1 MRKLLARFF
10 VIVFGCSL
18 AFCALAIADEPK
30 LINIPAGDLVIAL
43 DALARQSGAEIV
55 YTIEQVGKQR
65 TAGVSGTLSARDA
78 LQKLLRGTS
87 LKVTIDSSGA
97 MLIYAPI
104 QGVGTHAVN
113 DGTDLK
119 TSAASY
125 DSVPQTLR
133 LAQAKTASPQ
143 RVTASSSVVATDTV
157 PDNKGESPLDELVV
171 TGSRIARAALDQP
184 VPITVI
190 NAAAIEESGFTNAG
204 DILNQFS
211 QFGVGTTLST
221 NQAGYNTDAGATFL
235 NLRGLGTNRTLVL
248 VDGLRRVSGGS
259 NSSAVDLSTIPAN
272 MIERIEIITGGASS
286 VYGAD
291 AVSGVVNVIL
301 KHHAE
306 GLEISA
312 RPGISSRG
320 DNSTE
325 GVSALYGQPI
335 SDRGEFTFGVSW
347 NHEASLNAERRP
359 WDRSYN
365 CDFPNNSVT
374 ASNPYTN
381 IEYFGC
387 RFPNTAYG
395 SAFYIGNT
403 QYTVNP
409 NGTIRPI
416 ANGARPLSYLGTGG
430 GDGFNNEDFL
440 ILRPQFSVLA
450 SQLHFGYDMGANI
463 KLSEDFQFSYTNT
476 YFPVQPAFDYGLT
489 ISLNNPYV
497 PAQALALAQQNGM
510 TSLSV
515 GRTDTDQR
523 QFTRVND
530 RYTFDSVTRLDGELG
545 FGTDFKWMAFYD
557 YGQYNNDS
565 QFQNERIKSRYLQ
578 AIDVIAGP
586 NGPECAD
593 PTAVAAGC
601 KPLSLFGP
609 NTATAAAL
617 KYFLYDSQT
626 RIINTMEVTGAQLT
640 GTAWHLPAGPLAVS
654 AGIEYRK
661 ESQTVVADGLGSE
674 GLLFNT
680 YSPSSYAN
688 FNVKEAFFETVIPVL
703 KDLPFA
709 KALEGEAAIRES
721 DYDTIGHTRAWKLAA
736 QWAPIDDVRFRVTRS
751 TSVRAPNLTELFSP
765 GSTSVFGSY
774 YDPCSAVYIN
784 AGSSTRA
791 ANCAK
796 LGVPANYVDP
806 LAAEGRAELT
816 TGNANLTAETAK
828 SWTVGTVLTP
838 RFLPHLTWT
847 IDWWDIDIHSAI
859 NTLPV
864 QQVINGCVDGATLNT
879 ALCSLIARGGANSA
893 GGNVQNA
900 ITNVLLEPLNIGILQ
915 AEGIDTSAA
924 YLFDLP
930 THFLNVSNGVSL
942 ALQGSYTM
950 KNNSVVDASNPN
962 NVIQSAG
969 DYTLPKVRLNL
980 TATFLADPILL
991 SAKVRYIGPSKVDV
1005 TYTTDFSNDNNVSS
1019 ATYLDLYGTYQM
1031 TPKLKLAVG
1040 INNVTDA
1047 IPPQT
1052 ATTYTGT
1059 STLYDVVGRY
1069 FFGQVTA
1076 KF

>member
-1 MRKLLARFF
+1 MRKLPRRFF
-10 VIVFGCSL
+10 AAIFGCSL
-18 AFCALAIADEPK
+18 LICALASADEAK
-30 LINIPAGDLVIAL
+30 LIDIPAGDLAGAL

-55 YTIEQVGKQR
+55 YTTEQVGKQH
-65 TAGVSGTLSARDA
+65 TAGASGTLSARDA
-78 LQKLLRGTS
+78 LQRLLRGTS

-97 MLIYAPI
+97 MLIHAPT
-104 QGVGTHAVN
+104 QGAGARAVN
-113 DGTDLK
+113 TGTELK
-119 TSAASY
+119 TSAATY
-125 DSVPQTLR
+125 DSVPPAIR
-133 LAQAKTASPQ
+133 VAQVQAVSAQ
-143 RVTASSSVVATDTV
+143 RVNASVSAAATNTALESKS
-157 PDNKGESPLDELVV
+157 ESPLDELVV
-171 TGSRIARAALDQP
+171 TGSRIARTALDQP

-190 NAAAIEESGFTNAG
+190 NAAAIEQTGFTNAG

-211 QFGVGTTLST
+211 QFGVGTSLSS
-221 NQAGYNTDAGATFL
+221 NQEGYNTDAGATFL

-272 MIERIEIITGGASS
+272 IIERIEIITGGASS

-306 GLEISA
+306 GLEITA

-325 GVSALYGQPI
+325 GLSALYGQPI
-335 SDRGEFTFGVSW
+335 SDRGELTFGISW
-347 NHEASLNAERRP
+347 NREASLNAERRP
-359 WDRSYN
+359 WDKSYN
-365 CDFPNNSVT
+365 CDFPNNNVT

-387 RFPNTAYG
+387 RFPNTTYG

-409 NGTIRPI
+409 NGTVRPV

-450 SQLHFGYDMGANI
+450 SQLHLGYDLGAGI

-476 YFPVQPAFDYGLT
+476 FFPVQPPFDYGLT
-489 ISLNNPYV
+489 INLNNPYV
-497 PAQALALAQQNGM
+497 PAQALALAQQNGQ

-515 GRTDTDQR
+515 GRTDTDQG

-530 RYTFDSVTRLDGELG
+530 RYTFDSVTRFDGELG
-545 FGTDFKWMAFYD
+545 FGTDFKWLAFYD

-586 NGPECAD
+586 NGPACAD

-601 KPLSLFGP
+601 RPLSLFGP
-609 NTATAAAL
+609 NTATPAAL

-626 RIINTMEVTGAQLT
+626 RIINTLEVAGAQLT
-640 GTAWHLPAGPLAVS
+640 GTLWHLPAGPLAVS

-688 FNVKEAFFETVIPVL
+688 FNVKEAFFETVIPIL
-703 KDLPFA
+703 KDFPFA
-709 KALEGEAAIRES
+709 KVFEGEAAIRES
-721 DYDTIGHTRAWKLAA
+721 DYDTIGHTTAWKLAA
-736 QWAPIDDVRFRVTRS
+736 QWAPIDDIRFRVTRS

-784 AGSSTRA
+784 AGSATRS

-816 TGNANLTAETAK
+816 TGNPNLTAETAK
-828 SWTVGTVLTP
+828 SWTVGSVLTP
-838 RFLPHLTWT
+838 RFLPHFTWT
-847 IDWWDIDIHSAI
+847 IDWWNIDIHSAI

-864 QQVINGCVDGATLNT
+864 QQIINGCVDAASLNS
-879 ALCSLIARGGANSA
+879 ALCSLITRGGANSA

-900 ITNVLLEPLNIGILQ
+900 ITNVFLEPLNIGILQ
-915 AEGIDTSAA
+915 ADGIDTSAA

-930 THFLNVSNGVSL
+930 THFLRVSNQVSL
-942 ALQGSYTM
+942 SLQGSYTM
-950 KNNSVVDASNPN
+950 KNNSVVDAADPS

-969 DYTLPKVRLNL
+969 DFILPKVRLNL
-980 TATFLADPILL
+980 TATFLADPLL
-991 SAKVRYIGPSKVDV
+991 VSAKVRYIGPSKVDV
-1005 TYTTDFSNDNNVSS
+1005 TYTNLFSNDNNVSS
-1019 ATYLDLYGTYQM
+1019 ATYLDLYSTYQL
-1031 TPKLKLAVG
+1031 TPKLKLAAG

-1069 FFGQVTA
+1069 FFAQVTS

>member
-1 MRKLLARFF
+1 MRKLIGRFF
-10 VIVFGCSL
+10 VIVFGCSV
-18 AFCALAIADEPK
+18 AFCALAIADEAK
-30 LINIPAGDLVIAL
+30 LINIPPGDLAIAL
-43 DALARQSGAEIV
+43 DSLARQSGAEII
-55 YTIEQVGKQR
+55 YTTEQVGNQR
-65 TAGVSGTLSARDA
+65 TPGVSGTLSAHEA

-87 LKVTIDSSGA
+87 LKVTVDSSGA
-97 MLIYAPI
+97 MLIHAPT
-104 QGVGTHAVN
+104 QGVGSHTVN
-113 DGTDLK
+113 AGTDLK
-119 TSAASY
+119 TLAVTYFSA
-125 DSVPQTLR
+125 PQTLR
-133 LAQAKTASPQ
+133 LAQAQTVFPQ
-143 RVTASSSVVATDTV
+143 RVNASSSVLATDTASE
-157 PDNKGESPLDELVV
+157 NKSESPLDELVV
-171 TGSRIARAALDQP
+171 TGSRIARSALDQP
-184 VPITVI
+184 MPITVI
-190 NAAAIEESGFTNAG
+190 NSAAIEQTGFTNAG

-272 MIERIEIITGGASS
+272 MIERIEIISGGASS

-306 GLEISA
+306 GLELSA

-335 SDRGEFTFGVSW
+335 SDRGELTFGVSW
-347 NHEASLNAERRP
+347 NREASVNAERRP
-359 WDRSYN
+359 WDKSYN
-365 CDFPNNSVT
+365 CDFPNNNVT

-381 IEYFGC
+381 IQYFGC
-387 RFPNTAYG
+387 RFPNTTYG
-395 SAFYIGNT
+395 SAFYLGNT

-409 NGTIRPI
+409 NNTIRPVQ
-416 ANGARPLSYLGTGG
+416 NGSRPLSYLGVGG

-440 ILRPQFSVLA
+440 LLRPQFSVLA
-450 SQLHFGYDMGANI
+450 SQLHFGYDLGAGI
-463 KLSEDFQFSYTNT
+463 KLSEDFQYSYTNT

-489 ISLNNPYV
+489 INLNNPYV
-497 PAQALALAQQNGM
+497 PPQALALAQQNGM

-515 GRTDTDQR
+515 GRTDTDQG
-523 QFTRVND
+523 QLTRIND
-530 RYTFDSVTRLDGELG
+530 RYTFDSVTRLDGKLG

-557 YGQYNNDS
+557 YGRYNNDS

-586 NGPECAD
+586 NGPTCAD

-601 KPLSLFGP
+601 KPLNLFGP
-609 NTATAAAL
+609 NTATPAAL
-617 KYFLYDSQT
+617 KYFLYNSQT
-626 RIINTMEVTGAQLT
+626 RIINTMVVAGAQLT

-661 ESQTVVADGLGSE
+661 ESQTVIADGLGTE

-688 FNVKEAFFETVIPVL
+688 FNVKEAFFEAVVPVL

-709 KALEGEAAIRES
+709 KVLEAEAAIRES
-721 DYDTIGHTRAWKLAA
+721 DYNTIGHTTAWKLAA
-736 QWAPIDDVRFRVTRS
+736 QWAPIEDIRFRVTRS

-765 GSTSVFGSY
+765 GNTSVFGSY
-774 YDPCSAVYIN
+774 YDPCSAVYIK
-784 AGSSTRA
+784 AGSSSRA

-796 LGVPANYVDP
+796 LGVPPNYVDP

-828 SWTVGTVLTP
+828 SWTVGTVITP
-838 RFLPHLTWT
+838 RFLPHFTWT
-847 IDWWDIDIHSAI
+847 IDWWDIDISSAV

-864 QQVINGCVDGATLNT
+864 QQVINGCVDAASLNT
-879 ALCSLIARGGANSA
+879 ALCSLITRGGANSA

-915 AEGIDTSAA
+915 AKGIDTSAA
-924 YLFDLP
+924 YFFDLP
-930 THFLNVSNGVSL
+930 THFLHVSNGLSL
-942 ALQGSYTM
+942 SLQGSYTM

-980 TATFLADPILL
+980 TTTFLADPISV

-1005 TYTTDFSNDNNVSS
+1005 TYATNFSNDNGVAS
-1019 ATYLDLYGTYQM
+1019 ATYLDLYSTYQM
-1031 TPKLKLAVG
+1031 TPKLKLAAG

-1069 FFGQVTA
+1069 FFAQLTA